1 MDLQFRPMFS
11 SGGPQWF
18 FCGLWIGE
26 KLLTIFYLIDL
37 KDKNIIVN
45 IYKLLVNMI
54 CSKPLLLC
62 CLMHFSLNSLK
73 SWSFMLVKYNFNRGK
88 ISNICKGIG
97 PKLNKWTVKI
107 QKIIGNKCLDFGCF
121 KRKQIHDCSQVKK
134 TGVMP
139 LFTFFLLGCISAR

>member
-73 SWSFMLVKYNFNRGK
+73 SWSFMLVKYNFNRRK

-97 PKLNKWTVKI
+97 PKLNRWTVKI
-107 QKIIGNKCLDFGCF
+107 QKIIGLKALEINVWILAVL
-121 KRKQIHDCSQVKK
+121 RECS
-134 TGVMP
+134 
-139 LFTFFLLGCISAR
+139 